1 MTTPKR
7 VWSNKKTVW
16 DWKKWVWKVWDKIA
30 TYDWTWSK
38 AEWQLTV
45 YGNSWENLSWD
56 DKLEVYDSSS
66 ATEIGTV
73 EENQGWW
80 WDVPCTAIW
89 FNILAGSI
97 KIGETKIIW
106 YAQPEPYEPAPATV
120 NLIAT
125 WSYEWILSIT
135 VWEKDENWY
144 PVTAT
149 WLSAGT
155 ATVSIQDTLTGT
167 TSINAASVSCAGV
180 YWWVEIDEAQSDLNP
195 TVWNNWT
202 IKLNNMPWVFT
213 MSWSPDWICS
223 VSEVDQAN
231 SSIIY
236 TAEAEWDCTFTITDN
251 TDSANTASCSISVHP
266 EPLAVPSLIF
276 NGAEEGSENE
286 GWADVAYYPSDQGD
300 DGYWYLSS
308 PQYFKLEWL
317 DPSVEDAAWHIRLQT
332 TEDVAL
338 DFVAEET
345 EDADR
350 PYQINGSTMID
361 QLVFTDEQQEVACN
375 VIWDDWDAET
385 ETVIWTLT
393 LTFTPPDINHLN
405 DDQNIQLT
413 DDGNDYTWSW
423 VFIPVDNLMGE
434 TIDSSY
440 LTPVLY
446 YYDEAVGDG
455 QEAYVGAV
463 QIVANEDSSTM
474 SDYPYV
480 LEVTIPT
487 SDITPPTWD
496 NYYYVIIQRAPWG
509 DSYLTLN
516 GMFVLQFP
524 SS

>member
-1 MTTPKR
+1 MATPKR

-16 DWKKWVWKVWDKIA
+16 EWKKWVWKVWDELA

-73 EENQGWW
+73 DENQWGW

-89 FNILAGSI
+89 FNILADSI

-106 YAQPEPYEPAPATV
+106 YAQPEPYEPVPATV
-120 NLIAT
+120 NLIAI

-135 VWEKDENWY
+135 IWPKGEFWY

-155 ATVSIQDTLTGT
+155 ATVSIQDTLTGI

-180 YWWVEIDEAQSDLNP
+180 YGWVEIDEAQSDLNP
-195 TVWNNWT
+195 TVWNTWT
-202 IKLNNMPWVFT
+202 IKINNMPWAFT
-213 MSWSPDWICS
+213 MSWSPDWICT
-223 VSEVDQAN
+223 VSEIDQAN

-236 TAEAEWDCTFTITDN
+236 TAETEWDCTFTITDN
-251 TDSANTASCSISVHP
+251 TDNRNTASCNISVQP

-276 NGAEEGSENE
+276 NGAEEGHENE
-286 GWADVAYYPSDQGD
+286 MWTDVSYYPADQGAD
-300 DGYWYLSS
+300 AYWYIPNPIL
-308 PQYFKLEWL
+308 FKLEWL
-317 DPSVEDAAWHIRLQT
+317 DPSVEDAEWHISIQT
-332 TEDVAL
+332 TESQPLEFIAELFEDV
-338 DFVAEET
+338 
-345 EDADR
+345 DR
-350 PYQINGSTMID
+350 PYQITGSTMID
-361 QLVFTDEQQEVACN
+361 QLVFTNEQDEVACN
-375 VIWDDWDAET
+375 VIWNDLDAGT

-393 LTFTPPDINHLN
+393 LTISIPEITHPN

-413 DDGNDYTWSW
+413 NDGDNYTWSW
-423 VFIPVDNLMGE
+423 LFIAIDGSTGN
-434 TIDSSY
+434 TIDTNI
-440 LTPVLY
+440 TPLLM
-446 YYDEAVGDG
+446 YYDEAVGEG
-455 QEAYVGAV
+455 QEAYVGLV

-474 SDYPYV
+474 GDYPYV
-480 LEVTIPT
+480 LEVSIPT
-487 SDITPPTWD
+487 SDITPPTWN
-496 NYYYVIIQRAPWG
+496 NYYYVQIQRAPGW
-509 DSYLTLN
+509 DSSLTLD
-516 GMFVLQFP
+516 GMFMLQFP